1 MISKKVVGILTRG
14 GVRGLNPCIK
24 QLVSR
29 AVQCHFP
36 VLGIRRVW
44 QCFLAYNHGDP
55 SSYEKNLQPLSP
67 ANVCTI
73 DRAGGTILHTSRTNP
88 NAVEYSEAPD
98 FLKSN
103 FPYRVIPFDAKGPSG
118 RNHSISH
125 TRGTNFMK
133 NSVIAALLVILIG
146 LALPASTN
154 AATERPLA
162 TIGTGSLTGVY
173 YSTGHAIAKTLDH
186 YAGDQKI
193 DLSVKET
200 QGSLEN
206 LEAVTSGR
214 FYFGIVQSDIQYK
227 AWHGTT
233 ASPWEGKPQK
243 NLRAVFSLYTEAIN
257 LVALSSRNINNLKD
271 LKSEPFKVNTGEPG
285 SGQYINANDLLMA
298 VGIHPQ
304 DDVREVHVSPTRALE
319 LFEHREID
327 AFFFTAGHPAALFHE
342 VAGGK
347 RLAKFVT
354 LNPEE
359 SLLKNY
365 PYYSRTL
372 IPVKYYPGMENKQDV
387 ATIGV
392 RATVVTS
399 ADTPDWM
406 VYGIVKAVAEKMGY
420 FKSQLLV
427 FQDLNR
433 AGMLEGLSAPIHPGA
448 LKYYREAGLV
458 P

>member
-1 MISKKVVGILTRG
+1 
-14 GVRGLNPCIK
+14 
-24 QLVSR
+24 
-29 AVQCHFP
+29 
-36 VLGIRRVW
+36 
-44 QCFLAYNHGDP
+44 
-55 SSYEKNLQPLSP
+55 
-67 ANVCTI
+67 
-73 DRAGGTILHTSRTNP
+73 
-88 NAVEYSEAPD
+88 
-98 FLKSN
+98 
-103 FPYRVIPFDAKGPSG
+103 
-118 RNHSISH
+118 
-125 TRGTNFMK
+125 MK
-133 NSVIAALLVILIG
+133 NSAMTALLVLLIG
-146 LALPASTN
+146 LALPSSTN
-154 AATERPLA
+154 AATDRLWA

-173 YSTGHAIAKTLDH
+173 YSTGHAISKTLAR
-186 YAGDQKI
+186 YGGDQKI
-193 DLSVKET
+193 DMSVLET

-214 FYFGIVQSDIQYK
+214 FHFGIVQSDIQYK

-233 ASPWEGKPQK
+233 ASPWEGNPQK

-271 LKSEPFKVNTGEPG
+271 LKSKSFKVNLGELG

-304 DDVREVHVSPTRALE
+304 DDVREVHVSPPMALE
-319 LFEHREID
+319 LFERREID

-372 IPVKYYPGMENKQDV
+372 IPVKYYSGMENKQDV

-392 RATVVTS
+392 RATVVAST
-399 ADTPDWM
+399 DTPDWM
-406 VYGIVKAVAEKMGY
+406 VYEIVKAVAKNMGY

-433 AGMLEGLSAPIHPGA
+433 AGMIEALSAPIHPGA
-448 LKYYREAGLV
+448 LKYYREAGLAQ
-458 P
+458 